1 MCQWLSAL
9 LLSSC
14 KQPAK
19 DAVGWETAAKPGDP
33 LQEADSFPINL
44 PAGPRV
50 LGGTGPPRF
59 CRQLEGGKPFHDGG
73 GHHARSYAEV
83 HPGIGG
89 GIRC

>member
-1 MCQWLSAL
+1 MPVAVSL

-44 PAGPRV
+44 PEGPRV

-73 GHHARSYAEV
+73 GTTLGAMPKFILGLAA
-83 HPGIGG
+83 G
-89 GIRC
+89 